1 MSAKVTCSAERLH
14 TNQSPDHWSSGNQ
27 NIHCSVYP
35 NMLNYMYTVTL
46 THTDPQAL
54 KSDFI
59 SPPSPPPPI
68 PSSPHPL
75 LPPSPPPSSTSLHP
89 SPFSFDAHLQ
99 KDLPAMV
106 DYTLTV
112 SKQKQLFYVGHS
124 QGTVMGFGGFTFN
137 KTLAAQVNAFF
148 ALAPV
153 AMVTHVQGAFYLLS
167 KFYKQLEVSFD

>member
-1 MSAKVTCSAERLH
+1 
-14 TNQSPDHWSSGNQ
+14 
-27 NIHCSVYP
+27 
-35 NMLNYMYTVTL
+35 MLNYMYIVSP
-46 THTDPQAL
+46 THMNPRAF
-54 KSDFI
+54 KSEFTSPSPSPPLPSSII
-59 SPPSPPPPI
+59 SSIPPSPY
-68 PSSPHPL
+68 
-75 LPPSPPPSSTSLHP
+75 
-89 SPFSFDAHLQ
+89 FSFDAHLQ

-137 KTLAAQVNAFF
+137 KTLAAQVKAFF

-167 KFYKQLEVSFD
+167 KFYKQLEVSFDKLEPDFPPFSPSHLSSVSLSISLCEFQ